1 LADFHRG
8 TWQVFIK
15 ALGEFLSRHLAI
27 DEYSFS
33 WEFLIEANGFRKNN
47 RAILS
52 VFCIFAVSKKQDLD
66 ELRDAIRDND
76 AIIN

>member
-1 LADFHRG
+1 M
-8 TWQVFIK
+8 VS
-15 ALGEFLSRHLAI
+15 E
-27 DEYSFS
+27 
-33 WEFLIEANGFRKNN
+33 KNN

-76 AIIN
+76 ATMD